1 MNNTP
6 DFFDLLSDLEKSRY
20 MELKK
25 VVSSDNMR
33 YNRYKRIK
41 TFKKIMRDIRY
52 YCERNIEESCIGYVI
67 CGICWL
73 NEEEIAINTHQLRLL
88 LGKGKSTINGVIAKM
103 GYITPDQRYIDE
115 NILNAKIPILSSYP
129 QQQRQWTIRRRIVNI
144 EDVQTKSVTES
155 LSAPPQL
162 AAYEPGLFDRWKG
175 ENYEREFDSD
185 EMTDWSDMTFRDLE
199 RMNESNQT
207 TPTDLRIRIPD

>member
-33 YNRYKRIK
+33 YNRYQRIE
-41 TFKKIMRDIRY
+41 TFKKIMRNIRD
-52 YCERNIEESCIGYVI
+52 YCERNIEESCIRYVV

-115 NILNAKIPILSSYP
+115 SILIGKIPILSSYP
-129 QQQRQWTIRRRIVNI
+129 QQQRQWTIRRKIVNI

-162 AAYEPGLFDRWKG
+162 TAYEPGLFDKWKG

-185 EMTDWSDMTFRDLE
+185 EMTDWSDMTFRDWE

-207 TPTDLRIRIPD
+207 TPTDLRIRIRD